1 MNIHR
6 FLRIWTFL
14 TLAAC
19 TALFIHTV
27 RQRARLDEAR
37 ETARAHQSAFHRE
50 HAALAVQLASLDSEL
65 TRLTAE
71 LAPPATPKPKLLSLT
86 ELSDRDTRKLDTR
99 RQRDPAQEEWHRN
112 LNRRLVHMNN
122 GELIDRLPLTPDQR
136 TRFKQL
142 LFEKQ
147 MSAMDAHTV
156 AIVQGQPSDSPTTRE
171 AVKQT
176 KADFDREI
184 HALLG
189 DENFAE
195 YQEHER
201 TIGDRARVGEF
212 NAALSEKNLP
222 LLTPAQVRALAS
234 AANLV
239 EDPARNP
246 DHALTSKDSLGPVA
260 TAQILQRIPGI
271 LTPAQLDA
279 FTAYRAEKKAART
292 ASQNSSAAS
301 KPLPAC
307 RSPPLPLGAP
317 AAGRLR

>member
-1 MNIHR
+1 MNLHR
-6 FLRIWTFL
+6 ILRIWTFL

-19 TALFIHTV
+19 AVLIIHTI
-27 RQRARLDEAR
+27 RQRTRLHEAR
-37 ETARAHQSAFHRE
+37 ETAHAHQSAFDRE
-50 HAALAVQLASLDSEL
+50 RNALTHQLATLDFEL

-71 LAPPATPKPKLLSLT
+71 LTPPSSPKPRPLSLR
-86 ELSDRDTRKLDTR
+86 ELSDIDTRKSDAR
-99 RQRDPAQEEWHRN
+99 RQRNPAQEEWHRN
-112 LNRRLVHMNN
+112 INRRHVHMND

-142 LFEKQ
+142 LFEKM

-189 DENFAE
+189 DANFAE

-201 TIGDRARVGEF
+201 TLPDQYRAREF

-222 LLTPAQVRALAS
+222 LLTSAQVRALAS

-246 DHALTSKDSLGPVA
+246 DHALVSKDSLGPIA
-260 TAQILQRIPGI
+260 TDQILQRIPAI
-271 LTPAQLDA
+271 LTPAQA
-279 FTAYRAEKKAART
+279 ETFAAYRAEKKAARA
-292 ASQNSSAAS
+292 ASQ
-301 KPLPAC
+301 KLVQ
-307 RSPPLPLGAP
+307 GE
-317 AAGRLR
+317 

>member
-1 MNIHR
+1 MNLHR

-19 TALFIHTV
+19 VVLIIHTI
-27 RQRARLDEAR
+27 RQRTRLDEAR
-37 ETARAHQSAFHRE
+37 ETARTRQAAFDRENSALTH
-50 HAALAVQLASLDSEL
+50 QLAALDSEL

-71 LAPPATPKPKLLSLT
+71 LTPPASPKPRPLSQR
-86 ELSDRDTRKLDTR
+86 ELSDIDTRKSDAR
-99 RQRDPAQEEWHRN
+99 RQRNPAQEEWHRN
-112 LNRRLVHMNN
+112 LNRRHVHMND

-142 LFEKQ
+142 LFEKM

-156 AIVQGQPSDSPTTRE
+156 AIVQGQPSDSPTTRQ

-201 TIGDRARVGEF
+201 TIGDRARVKEF

-239 EDPARNP
+239 EDPTRNP
-246 DHALTSKDSLGPVA
+246 DHSLVSKDSLGPTA

-271 LTPAQLDA
+271 LTPEQAQSFA
-279 FTAYRAEKKAART
+279 FYRAEKKAART
-292 ASQNSSAAS
+292 ASQNFVSA
-301 KPLPAC
+301 
-307 RSPPLPLGAP
+307 SP
-317 AAGRLR
+317 